1 MNLQPPPAAPRARA
15 RRLLIALAAV
25 ACAAILFALL
35 LHAPFTRG
43 AVLGYIL
50 PRIEREYQL
59 QLRASR
65 LDYNLAAMRIGLV
78 DAALSAPHAPDEPF
92 FGADYVSVDVPWS
105 ILRGALVFDDIS
117 VTNGR
122 LVIRRYADGTTNL
135 PAGSDESGGEP
146 AALRINRLDINRL
159 TVDVNDERAIASL
172 WLPAI
177 AIRLTPT
184 DGSIRMEAPGFLRT
198 ETQETA
204 MQQLSGGAS
213 FDGRALHLSDL
224 DLRTGDASA
233 RINGAVTLI
242 TGDPSVDVT
251 ITGSADATRVSR
263 WFVANGALPEG
274 TVAFDA
280 EVKGPFT
287 EITAA
292 ASVTSDRLTLG
303 EAAVTALNARVH
315 ITSAAADIATLA
327 FDFAGGTAS
336 AMGVLPF
343 DDAGSGRLSASWKGV
358 DVAAAT
364 RAVAPD
370 AVLTPSGQFSGEIYI
385 EGTGLA
391 FERWRGLVRLA
402 LAGGTTRRGQIPA
415 PGRSTVRLNEGR
427 WRLEGRHVVGGVAP
441 AVVTL
446 HGSTADS
453 VVTGDI
459 KVAPANLIA
468 LADMLRASGLA
479 DFSRL
484 VITGG
489 SIEGQFHLA
498 GQLANSILTG
508 EIVVRDLT
516 APEVAIPLIT
526 ASLSGRPALP
536 ELTFRA
542 DAPGGEIAGEAVA
555 NLRAAGRLV
564 ESMVLL
570 NDFSAAQP
578 STSGTL
584 SARGTYDL
592 DTGRY
597 AAAVE
602 GSRWRISPTAERPAA
617 ADIDL
622 TFKGTG
628 TVDDPAG
635 AGNVTIR
642 DAEWNM
648 TRLGDVT
655 ASIEL
660 ARRSAVIKAEAP
672 EFSATA
678 TLQVALDAP
687 YAATVDARATG
698 LDLTRVLQ
706 GIETPVPISGT
717 TTLTIHAEGPIES
730 WRTGSASIEVSAL
743 DARAGDFDVRLAETA
758 IARYAGERVY
768 IDRLEVDAEDLRLS
782 ASGDLAAFEGST
794 GGPTAG
800 TAPGSGLLVTMT
812 GDVDQVVRAAAAAGL
827 TGLPVTGG
835 SGPVAL
841 LARVTG
847 AVEDPVI
854 AADLEAGPGSVT
866 LRDLPPASNILLRA
880 HAEGGWVE
888 LREAQVTYEG
898 AQITATGKAPLA
910 LFAAGPT
917 GLAGSRPVGAAL
929 LAAELHARATNLTA
943 AVLRP
948 FTEPGALDE
957 VEGSVDASLDLST
970 PTLELSDMTGELRI
984 NRLDVR
990 VADLPVTQ
998 RVPTRIVARDGFA
1011 RVEAWEWVGQG
1022 ATLDIRGQ
1030 VRLEDR
1036 QAAILANGVIDL
1048 RMLTPFL
1055 RDAGMTTAGRMEPRL
1070 SITGPIDSPRIDGD
1084 VLVTD
1089 GEVRLVDPRV
1099 IVSGLTVR
1107 TVLSRMSGRITEL
1120 TGSINGGTLTGE
1132 GTIDYNDAGQLDLQ
1146 LTSDIR
1152 GMALEFP
1159 EGLRSEIDAAL
1170 GLSFMAP
1177 EPMSGLL
1184 SGTVTVVRGSYREP
1198 LAVVT
1203 GLLAASRA
1211 RQLAAAAEP
1220 SPLLDALALDVRVT
1234 TDEDIFVDN
1243 NYGRFQLGGDFRL
1256 IGTASAPGMSGRA
1269 ELREGGQLFVGRNVY
1284 TVNFGT
1290 IDFTSAAAIEP
1301 NLNVEATTRAG
1312 GEDIDV
1318 SITGLAE
1325 SPTVT
1330 LASPSNPDLGQA
1342 ELASLLLTGRRL
1354 EDLAPG
1360 DAAFVGTQVLG
1371 NFSAEVL
1378 GFASRAVGLDTLR
1391 LGGVD
1396 NPTLRRD
1403 LTAVATELDPTTRV
1417 TFGKSL
1423 GSDVDVTF
1431 SQSLRESDAQ
1441 TWIVDYLPARGLELR
1456 LVSDDEDLRSYGFR
1470 HDVAFGGAV
1479 RVGQPAAV
1487 RADVRVARI
1496 DIAGEMALPE
1506 TRVRGVVRLEP
1517 GDRFDFASWQEDRD
1531 RLEALYRDEGYGT
1544 ARINARRMDEAD
1556 GVVLIY
1562 EIVAGPITSIEI
1574 AGMPATST
1582 LRERLETAWAAS
1594 VFDGFL
1600 IDEAAGI
1607 IRAELG
1613 ADGHLQPSIDV
1624 SIREMPGTRVLVIA
1638 VDAGPRTTRTMIRV
1652 DGVDEALGEEIQAN
1666 LRAQGLDDAVV
1677 SEGGR
1682 VEAETTAFLR
1692 RRGYL
1697 RANVVV
1703 GTPLF
1708 EGDTATLPLH
1718 VDAGDIFV
1726 IAEVSF
1732 PGSGGLDIDIRDVAG
1747 VDPGEPYAPT
1757 AIEEARQRLVAVYR
1771 RDGFAAA
1778 AVAARPVVDETRPEV
1793 AVAFDVTEGPRQ
1805 VVSEIAITGNRRVA
1819 TDVIRRALDMSE
1831 GEPLRADEVLQA
1843 RTRVFNTGLFR
1854 RIDVSADPV
1863 PVERGLQPA
1872 RSDTAPM
1879 RLRVTVEE
1887 WPAVRLRYGLVVAE
1901 ERPEDKID
1909 GRELVPG
1916 VSADVTRRMLFGR
1929 PIGIGTAVSLQ
1940 RRDQRG
1946 RVFVNTPTFF
1956 SLPIES
1962 SLIAER
1968 SREQFQAVT
1977 LATNRR
1983 SITWEQRARVA
1994 NQLSLSYAY
2003 TFSRDHTIETG
2014 PPDPFLPPFDITI
2027 NIARVNAVV
2036 AWDSRD
2042 DPTDTTRGLFASTTT
2057 EYAPEAVGSDI
2068 RFVRQLQQAYF
2079 FRPWR
2084 GMVFASAA
2092 RAGLVVPLGGQ
2103 DLIVSERFFAGGS
2116 RTVRGVGEEGLG
2128 GRDFFGDPTG
2138 GQLMV
2143 VFNQEV
2149 RVPVYGWVRGVGFVD
2164 AGNVFTKPRD
2174 ASLRDLVG
2182 SVGLG
2187 LRLATPFAML
2197 RVDFAKTAWGAPATS
2212 GRWSFGIGQAF

>member
-1 MNLQPPPAAPRARA
+1 M
-15 RRLLIALAAV
+15 
-25 ACAAILFALL
+25 LFALL
-35 LHAPFTRG
+35 LHAAFARR

-59 QLRASR
+59 QLTASR
-65 LDYNLAAMRIGLV
+65 LDYNLAAMRVGLAGV
-78 DAALSAPHAPDEPF
+78 ALASPRTPTAPF
-92 FGADYVSVDVPWS
+92 FTADYVQVDVPWS
-105 ILRGALVFDDIS
+105 ILRGAVVFDDIS
-117 VTNGR
+117 VTNG
-122 LVIRRYADGTTNL
+122 VVAIRRYGDGTTNL
-135 PAGSDESGGEP
+135 PAGSAEPGGEP
-146 AALRINRLDINRL
+146 AALRIGRLDINRL
-159 TVDVNDERAIASL
+159 TIDLVDEQAITSL
-172 WLPAI
+172 LLPAVAI
-177 AIRLTPT
+177 QLTPSSGFIRLA
-184 DGSIRMEAPGFLRT
+184 EEGFLRT
-198 ETQETA
+198 ETQETRI
-204 MQQLSGGAS
+204 QQLSGGAS
-213 FDGRALHLSDL
+213 FDGRALHLSGL
-224 DLRTGDASA
+224 EVRTGEGTA
-233 RINGAVTLI
+233 RVDGALTLI
-242 TGDPSVDVT
+242 ARDQRADVR
-251 ITGSADATRVSR
+251 IIGSIDATRASR
-263 WFVANGALPEG
+263 WFVANGTLPEG

-280 EVKGPFT
+280 EVEGPFT
-287 EITAA
+287 DITTV
-292 ASVTSDRLTLG
+292 ASVTSDRLAMG
-303 EAAVTALNARVH
+303 EVALTALNGRVRV
-315 ITSAAADIATLA
+315 TSVAADIETLG
-327 FDFAGGTAS
+327 FDFAGGSAS
-336 AMGVLPF
+336 AMGVLPL
-343 DDAGSGRLSASWKGV
+343 DDAGSGRLTASWKGV
-358 DVAAAT
+358 DVAEAT
-364 RAVAPD
+364 RAFAPD
-370 AVLTPSGQFSGEIYI
+370 AELTPSGQFSGEINV
-385 EGTGLA
+385 EGRGLA
-391 FERWRGLVRLA
+391 IERWRGLMRLA
-402 LAGGTTRRGQIPA
+402 LAGGTTRNGQIAA
-415 PGRSTVRLNEGR
+415 PGNSMVRLNEGT
-427 WRLEGRHVVGGVAP
+427 WRLEGRHAIGGVAP
-441 AVVTL
+441 AAVVLSGTT
-446 HGSTADS
+446 GESI
-453 VVTGDI
+453 VTGDI
-459 KVAPANLIA
+459 SVSPANLVA

-479 DFSRL
+479 DISRL

-489 SIEGQFHLA
+489 FIEGQFHLA
-498 GQLANSILTG
+498 GQLADPVLKG
-508 EIVVRDLT
+508 EIVVRDLL
-516 APEVAIPLIT
+516 APEVTIPLIN

-542 DAPGGEIAGEAVA
+542 DAPAGEIAGEAVA

-570 NDFSAAQP
+570 HDLTASQP
-578 STSGTL
+578 STAGML

-592 DTGRY
+592 ETGRY
-597 AAAVE
+597 DAAIE
-602 GSRWRISPTAERPAA
+602 GASWRVSPTADRPAA

-628 TVDDPAG
+628 TMDDPAG
-635 AGNVTIR
+635 VGNVTLR
-642 DAEWNM
+642 GVEWD
-648 TRLGDVT
+648 TRRLGDVT

-660 ARRSAVIKAEAP
+660 ARRGAVIEAEAP
-672 EFSATA
+672 EFAATA
-678 TLQVALDAP
+678 SLEVALDAP

-698 LDLTRVLQ
+698 LDLARVLQ

-717 TTLTIHAEGPIES
+717 TSLAIRAEGPLES
-730 WRTGSASIEVSAL
+730 WRAGTASIEVTSL
-743 DARAGDFDVRLAETA
+743 DARAGDLDVSLAETA
-758 IARYAGERVY
+758 RARYASERVF

-782 ASGDLAAFEGST
+782 ASGDIDAF
-794 GGPTAG
+794 AG
-800 TAPGSGLLVTMT
+800 NSGASGVLVTMT

-827 TGLPVTGG
+827 TDLPVTGG

-841 LARVTG
+841 LARITG
-847 AVEDPVI
+847 VIEEPVI

-866 LRDLPPASNILLRA
+866 LRDLPPATNVRLRA
-880 HAEGGWVE
+880 HAEEGWVE
-888 LREAQVTYEG
+888 LREAQVSYEG
-898 AQITATGKAPLA
+898 AEITATGKAPLS
-910 LFAAGPT
+910 LVGAAGPF
-917 GLAGSRPVGAAL
+917 GAGASG
-929 LAAELHARATNLTA
+929 AAELHARATNLGA
-943 AVLRP
+943 GVLRP
-948 FTEPGALDE
+948 FVESGAVDE
-957 VEGSVDASLDLST
+957 IEGSIDASLDLST
-970 PTLELSDMTGELRI
+970 PTLELSSLTGELRI
-984 NRLDVR
+984 DRLDVR

-1022 ATLDIRGQ
+1022 ATLDVRGQ

-1048 RMLTPFL
+1048 RMLTPFV

-1120 TGSINGGTLTGE
+1120 TGTINGGTLTGE
-1132 GTIDYNDAGQLDLQ
+1132 GTIDYNDDGQLDLQ

-1170 GLSFMAP
+1170 GLSFVAP
-1177 EPMSGLL
+1177 DPMSGLL

-1256 IGTASAPGMSGRA
+1256 IGTGSAPGMSGRA

-1290 IDFTSAAAIEP
+1290 IDFASAAAIEP
-1301 NLNVEATTRAG
+1301 NLNVEAATRAG
-1312 GEDIDV
+1312 GEDIEV
-1318 SITGLAE
+1318 TIAGPAE
-1325 SPTVT
+1325 APTVT
-1330 LASPSNPDLGQA
+1330 LTSPSNPDLGQA

-1396 NPTLRRD
+1396 NPALRRD
-1403 LTAVATELDPTTRV
+1403 PNAVATELDPTTRV

-1431 SQSLRESDAQ
+1431 SQSLREGDAQ

-1456 LVSDDEDLRSYGFR
+1456 LVSDDEDLRSYAFR
-1470 HDVAFGGAV
+1470 HDVAFGGAA
-1479 RVGQPAAV
+1479 RAGQPAASA
-1487 RADVRVARI
+1487 RAEVRVARI
-1496 DIAGEMALPE
+1496 DIAGNVALADA
-1506 TRVRGVVRLEP
+1506 RVRDTLGLEP
-1517 GDRFDFASWQEDRD
+1517 GERFDFASWQEDRD
-1531 RLEALYRDEGYGT
+1531 RLEALYRDEGYLT
-1544 ARINARRMDEAD
+1544 ARITARRMDETD

-1562 EIVAGPITSIEI
+1562 GIEAGPITSIDI
-1574 AGMPATST
+1574 AGMPVPSA

-1594 VFDGFL
+1594 VFDDFL

-1613 ADGHLQPSIDV
+1613 ADGYLQPTVDV
-1624 SIREMPGTRVLVIA
+1624 SVREMPGRKVLAIA
-1638 VDAGPRTTRTMIRV
+1638 VEPGSSTTRTVIRV
-1652 DGVDEALGEEIQAN
+1652 EGVDEALGEEIQAN
-1666 LRAQGLDDAVV
+1666 LRAQGVDDVV
-1677 SEGGR
+1677 SEAGR

-1697 RANVVV
+1697 RANVTV
-1703 GTPLF
+1703 GAPRF
-1708 EGDTATLPLH
+1708 QDDTATLPLT

-1726 IAEVSF
+1726 ISDVSF
-1732 PGSGGLDIDIRDVAG
+1732 SGSGGLDIDMRGVAG
-1747 VDPGEPYAPT
+1747 VDPGEPYAPA

-1771 RDGFAAA
+1771 REGFAAA
-1778 AVAARPVVDETRPEV
+1778 AVAARPVVNETRPEV

-1805 VVSEIAITGNRRVA
+1805 VVNEIAITGNRRVD
-1819 TDVIRRALDMSE
+1819 TDVIRRTLEMSE
-1831 GEPLRADEVLQA
+1831 GDPLRADEVLQA

-1854 RIDVSADPV
+1854 RIDVSSEQV
-1863 PVERGLQPA
+1863 ST
-1872 RSDTAPM
+1872 SDAAAM

-1916 VSADVTRRMLFGR
+1916 VSADVTRRMLFGG

-1940 RRDQRG
+1940 RRDQRA
-1946 RVFVNTPTFF
+1946 RVFVNTPTLF
-1956 SLPIES
+1956 SLPVES
-1962 SLIAER
+1962 SLIGEK
-1968 SREQFQAVT
+1968 SREQFQAVSLVT
-1977 LATNRR
+1977 HRD
-1983 SITWEQRARVA
+1983 SMTWEQRARIA
-1994 NQLSLSYAY
+1994 RNLTLSYAY
-2003 TFSRDHTIETG
+2003 TFERNHTFDTNPNEG
-2014 PPDPFLPPFDITI
+2014 DEFAFDITV
-2027 NIARVNAVV
+2027 NIARLNTAL
-2036 AWDSRD
+2036 AWDTRD
-2042 DPTDTTRGLFASTTT
+2042 DPTDTTRGLFASMTS
-2057 EYAPEAVGSDI
+2057 EFAPEAVGSDI
-2068 RFVRQLQQAYF
+2068 RFIRQLQQGYY

-2092 RAGLVVPLGGQ
+2092 RAGVVVPLGGQ

-2116 RTVRGVGEEGLG
+2116 RTVRGVAEEGLG
-2128 GRDFFGDPTG
+2128 GRDFFGPTG

-2143 VFNQEV
+2143 VLNQEV
-2149 RVPVYGWVRGVGFVD
+2149 RVPIYGWVGGVGFVD

-2182 SVGLG
+2182 SVGVG
-2187 LRLATPFAML
+2187 VRLVTPFALL

-2212 GRWSFGIGQAF
+2212 GRWTFGIGQAF